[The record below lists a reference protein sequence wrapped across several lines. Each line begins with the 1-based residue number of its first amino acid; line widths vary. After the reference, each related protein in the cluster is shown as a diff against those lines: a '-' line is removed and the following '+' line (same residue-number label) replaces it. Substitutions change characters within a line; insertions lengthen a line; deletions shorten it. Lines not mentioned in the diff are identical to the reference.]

1 MIRIR
6 PFVGGALTFL
16 LLSCASSG
24 GMGSDMSSTVRQ
36 NLGNFSATD
45 IQRRTSE
52 IFMRLSYQI
61 DNQVGPPSIVI
72 ETLWKARTPFDDEIA
87 AGNRQAQ
94 TRIII
99 RGRQRRG
106 VTQATLYTTTF
117 EAQNRVRDSATNEWI
132 EIPATESFR
141 AYAMQMAR
149 ELRLELESLQRH

>member
-6 PFVGGALTFL
+6 PFVGGALTLL

-24 GMGSDMSSTVRQ
+24 GVGSDMSSTVRQ
-36 NLGNFSATD
+36 NLGNFSASD

-61 DNQVGPPSIVI
+61 DNQIGPPSIVI
-72 ETLWKARTPFDDEIA
+72 ETLWKTRTPFDDEIA

-99 RGRQRRG
+99 RGRQRPG
-106 VTQATLYTTTF
+106 LTQATLYTTTF
-117 EAQNRVRDSATNEWI
+117 EAQNRVRDTATGEWI

-141 AYAMQMAR
+141 AYATQMAR

>member
-6 PFVGGALTFL
+6 PFVGGALTLL

-24 GMGSDMSSTVRQ
+24 GMGDMSSTVRQ
-36 NLGNFSATD
+36 NLGNFSASD

-61 DNQVGPPSIVI
+61 DNQIGPPSIVI

-99 RGRQRRG
+99 RGRQRPG

-141 AYAMQMAR
+141 AYATQMAR